1 MPTSLFHPVIAAWFS
16 ERFRSPT
23 EAQAQSWPAIIRG
36 EHTLVAAPTGSGKT
50 LAAFLAS
57 IDSLFRQAIENKL
70 PDETQVVYISPL
82 KALSN
87 DIHRNLQVP
96 LEEIRQAALAVGL
109 ETQSIRVGVR
119 TGDTPPSERQK
130 MLRKAPHILVTTPES
145 FYLVL
150 TSPKSREMLRSL
162 RTVIVD

>member
-1 MPTSLFHPVIAAWFS
+1 MASSLFHPVIASWFA
-16 ERFRSPT
+16 ERFGAPT
-23 EAQAQSWPAIIRG
+23 AAQEQSWPAIVGG

-57 IDSLFRQAIENKL
+57 IDSLFRQAVENKL

-96 LEEIRQAALAVGL
+96 LEEIRAAALAAGVAP
-109 ETQSIRVGVR
+109 QSIRGAVR
-119 TGDTPPSERQK
+119 TGGTPPNERPAVG
-130 MLRKAPHILVTTPES
+130 RKKPPILVTTPEAP
-145 FYLVL
+145 YLL
-150 TSPKSREMLRSL
+150 PSRSKARAK
-162 RTVIVD
+162 

>member
-1 MPTSLFHPVIAAWFS
+1 MPTHIFHPVVATWFA
-16 ERFRSPT
+16 ERFGSPT
-23 EAQAQSWPAIIRG
+23 EAQAKSWPAIAGG

-57 IDSLFRQAIENKL
+57 IDSLFRQAVEKTL
-70 PDETQVVYISPL
+70 PDETQVVYVSPL

-96 LEEIRQAALAVGL
+96 LMEIREAALAAGLEPEEIRVA
-109 ETQSIRVGVR
+109 VR

-130 MLRKAPHILVTTPES
+130 MVRKAP
-145 FYLVL
+145 
-150 TSPKSREMLRSL
+150 
-162 RTVIVD
+162 